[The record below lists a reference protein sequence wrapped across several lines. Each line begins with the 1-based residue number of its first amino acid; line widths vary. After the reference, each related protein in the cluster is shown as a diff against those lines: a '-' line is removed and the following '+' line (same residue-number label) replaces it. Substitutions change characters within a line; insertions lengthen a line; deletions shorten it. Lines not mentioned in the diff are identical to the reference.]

1 MRQRVDNLREKVCT
15 LFRTSG
21 DVVARMKLV
30 DSIQRL
36 GVGHLF
42 NEEISTTL
50 SDIHASEFTSSSL
63 YEVALRFRL
72 LREHGLWVSPA
83 TFNIFKG
90 DDGRFINEIAD
101 EPSAYLLVH
110 DEPELEEAISFSR
123 HHLKSMMQCG
133 NLKHPLADQVK
144 RALHLPLPRTY
155 KRVETLHYLS
165 EYGQEEG
172 HISFLLDLAKVDF
185 NILQG
190 VHLKEL
196 KAISEYGISL
206 IYTHQGS
213 FGGELHMVPNVV
225 LQGRIS
231 THTDNFYQDNCM
243 DGYMDDT
250 YDSHATIQECRKLN
264 EAIQR
269 WDESAV
275 FLLPEYLKK
284 FYNEL
289 LNNFKEFEDQ
299 VTINDKYRVAYAK
312 KERSETCMQERAEK
326 LKGDI
331 RTLFG
336 TCNDMSA
343 RMNLVDSIQHL
354 GVVHLFQEQIQDALM
369 SIHESE
375 FRSSSLHEVALR
387 FRLLREHGFWVPP
400 DAFNKFKGD
409 DGRFRNEIAN
419 DPRGLLSLYNAA
431 HLLIHGEPELEEA
444 ISFAREH
451 LKLMSQDNVLNPP
464 LACQVR
470 RALTLPLPRTFK
482 RVETICYM
490 LEYQLEEGNI
500 PILLDLARLDF
511 NLLQHIHLKELKAIS
526 EWWKDLYGYMGLSY
540 IRDRIIEGYTWSYM
554 MFYEEGFAFTRI
566 FVAKLIALVTVMD
579 DTYDAHATIEE
590 CHQLNTA
597 IQRWD
602 KSAISILPDYLKKYY
617 SKLLINFKEFE
628 DQVTDNQKYM
638 FQKQSTYYLQ
648 EAEWSNQK
656 YKPGFKDQVVLSTK
670 SSAVQLLCVAA
681 MVGWGGTMTTEA
693 FEWVASGNA
702 AVIAC
707 AKIGRFMNDIAA
719 FKRGKNK
726 GDVASSVECY
736 MNESG
741 VTSEV
746 AFAKINALVEDEW
759 RSINQTRLEHR
770 TLLPMV
776 QRIVNFTVS
785 MVLFYDDRKD
795 AYTFGTLLREIVESL
810 FVNPVPI

>member
-638 FQKQSTYYLQ
+638 
-648 EAEWSNQK
+648 
-656 YKPGFKDQVVLSTK
+656 
-670 SSAVQLLCVAA
+670 
-681 MVGWGGTMTTEA
+681 
-693 FEWVASGNA
+693 
-702 AVIAC
+702 
-707 AKIGRFMNDIAA
+707 
-719 FKRGKNK
+719 RGKNK

>member
-693 FEWVASGNA
+693 FEW
-702 AVIAC
+702 
-707 AKIGRFMNDIAA
+707 
-719 FKRGKNK
+719 RGKNK